1 MSGICFAADAGKN
14 NSAVNGM
21 KFLVD
26 AQLPY
31 GLALFIRGK
40 GFNVLHT
47 SDLPDRECTSDSEIR
62 RIAKQDGRI
71 VITKDTDFI
80 DSFIISGIP
89 EKLLIIT
96 TGNIRNKQLFSIF
109 THNWD
114 VIVDPFQ
121 TCRLVEMNNNYLIGQ
136 Q

>member
-1 MSGICFAADAGKN
+1 
-14 NSAVNGM
+14 M

-114 VIVDPFQ
+114 VIVDLFQ